1 MYKPIFSLL
10 LILTLVFSIAI
21 TGLARPQ
28 GGNTEQEQELRSAF
42 PLPEHEEMIQ
52 KAMQQNRATLRSAPM
67 PSN

>member
-10 LILTLVFSIAI
+10 LTLTLVFSLAI
-21 TGLARPQ
+21 TGLAGPQ
-28 GGNTEQEQELRSAF
+28 DGTTEQELRSAF